1 MALHAGFLFVG
12 TIFAVVVVGG
22 VVLLVLLAVQGRPVS
37 PGLPP
42 VIGETPLQILDR
54 RFASG
59 EISADD
65 YQQAR
70 DLLTGSGPTT

>member
-12 TIFAVVVVGG
+12 AIFSVVVLGG
-22 VVLLVLLAVQGRPVS
+22 LVLLVFLAMRDRPVL

-42 VIGETPLQILDR
+42 VAGETPLQILDR
-54 RFASG
+54 RFATG

-65 YQQAR
+65 YQKAR
-70 DLLTGSGPTT
+70 DLLTGSGPKT

>member
-12 TIFAVVVVGG
+12 AIFSLVVVGG
-22 VVLLVLLAVQGRPVS
+22 VVLLVFLAVRDRPVL

-42 VIGETPLQILDR
+42 AAGETPLQILDR
-54 RFASG
+54 RFATG

-65 YQQAR
+65 YKRAR
-70 DLLTGSGPTT
+70 DLLAGSGPTT

>member
-12 TIFAVVVVGG
+12 AIFSVVVVGG
-22 VVLLVLLAVQGRPVS
+22 VVLLVLLAMRDRPVF

-42 VIGETPLQILDR
+42 ATGEAPLQILDR
-54 RFASG
+54 RFATG

-65 YQQAR
+65 YQKAR
-70 DLLTGSGPTT
+70 DLLTGGGPKT